1 MIQKGGLCPLTSLPL
16 MIEFSVCSPS
26 WCSTRE
32 ELAWRER
39 FFEGLQNYMQNKNE
53 RNENKIILG
62 DLNCTI
68 DKIDRD
74 GENKRQRLYRCC
86 SNYTLSKPSWIME
99 KGESRFPRVHL
110 LRWVFCHDS
119 RIDMI

>member
-74 GENKRQRLYRCC
+74 GENKRQRCC

-99 KGESRFPRVHL
+99 KGEPRFPRVHL
-110 LRWVFCHDS
+110 LRWVFCQES
-119 RIDMI
+119 RIDRV